1 MKRLIYKWKVPCNK
15 CPYKLGKIQT
25 VVNPCSQCKLNGY
38 QGYEQFKKQLLGNEE
53 VTENGF
59 DELEKN
65 HYTERSRVR
74 MNDESIFVTMEEKKM
89 QEKFDEYGI
98 TTLTP
103 KELLYSTD
111 PEALL
116 RSRGIS
122 KEIINKIK
130 M

>member
-1 MKRLIYKWKVPCNK
+1 MKRFIYKLKAPCNK
-15 CPYKLGKIQT
+15 CSYKLGKIQT
-25 VVNPCSQCKLNGY
+25 VVNPCPQCKLNGY
-38 QGYEQFKKQLLGNEE
+38 QWYEQFKKQLLGNEE

-122 KEIINKIK
+122 KEIIDKIK
-130 M
+130 I

>member
-1 MKRLIYKWKVPCNK
+1 M
-15 CPYKLGKIQT
+15 
-25 VVNPCSQCKLNGY
+25 VNPCPQCKLNGY
-38 QGYEQFKKQLLGNEE
+38 QGYEKFKKQLLGNEK

-98 TTLTP
+98 TILTP

-122 KEIINKIK
+122 KEIIDKIK
-130 M
+130 NINLKHYKN

>member
-1 MKRLIYKWKVPCNK
+1 MKRLNYKWKAPCNK
-15 CPYKLGKIQT
+15 CSYKLGQIQT
-25 VVNPCSQCKLNGY
+25 VVNPCPQCKLNGY
-38 QGYEQFKKQLLGNEE
+38 QSYEQFKKQLLGNEE
-53 VTENGF
+53 ITENNF
-59 DELEKN
+59 DEFKKN
-65 HYTERSRVR
+65 LYTERSKIR

-116 RSRGIS
+116 RSRGVS
-122 KEIINKIK
+122 KEIIDKIR